1 MSTWEQ
7 AESIAYYTTDL
18 PPNDVGVVRRDK
30 IPTEVEI
37 AMLTG
42 APYNPEQPKEIAFR
56 HTIFD
61 PTRHLP
67 KDDVRRTFQQLQVFL
82 ARDAEKPD
90 HPTQRTG
97 HVQTRGRGPLVV
109 PPFDASSAY
118 AAAKGMLPFSWQ
130 VNPEDFLST
139 ERTPTADSRQL
150 TGGLSGRMSE
160 RSRYYYQHQQ
170 QQQQQQQQT
179 DVDRLP
185 TSRADVLKA
194 KKKKQ

>member
-67 KDDVRRTFQQLQVFL
+67 KDDVRRTFQQLQVFPL
-82 ARDAEKPD
+82 AMLKN
-90 HPTQRTG
+90 
-97 HVQTRGRGPLVV
+97 QTTRPNELAMFRREGEGPLVV
-109 PPFDASSAY
+109 VYDCVWVVLLVGVWVYGCVCVGRGEWGVWSAV
-118 AAAKGMLPFSWQ
+118 GCW
-130 VNPEDFLST
+130 
-139 ERTPTADSRQL
+139 
-150 TGGLSGRMSE
+150 
-160 RSRYYYQHQQ
+160 
-170 QQQQQQQQT
+170 
-179 DVDRLP
+179 
-185 TSRADVLKA
+185 
-194 KKKKQ
+194 